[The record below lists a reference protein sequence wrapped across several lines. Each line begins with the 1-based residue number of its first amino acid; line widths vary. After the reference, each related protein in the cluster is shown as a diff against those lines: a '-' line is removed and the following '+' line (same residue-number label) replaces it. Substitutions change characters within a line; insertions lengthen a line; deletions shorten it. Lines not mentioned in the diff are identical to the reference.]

1 MNKVAKTFITG
12 ILFSGMVIYI
22 ILKGGSNKIDPKKLE
37 KISTDI
43 KKMPLK
49 DVISSVNDWLT

>member
-1 MNKVAKTFITG
+1 VNKVAKTFITG